1 MIKLIKTQ
9 FFFIYKKIIGYNFK
23 TFFEISHTIFFI
35 SQDKYLFFF
44 VLNNIEHHIYH

>member
-9 FFFIYKKIIGYNFK
+9 FFLFIKKLLAIISK
-23 TFFEISHTIFFI
+23 LFFEISHTIFLI